1 MINRRDFLR
10 VMATGGAMLAM
21 PKLALAKANTNQ
33 RFIFVMQRGAADG
46 LNIVIPY
53 ADPNYAKLLKSLAI
67 DASQAVKLDSLFAL
81 HPALKQTAKLYTEG
95 QALFVQAV
103 ASPYRQ
109 RSHFDAQNVLET
121 GGNSPY
127 QLKDGWMNRL
137 LTLLAGKQK
146 EAIAIAQSVPMALRG
161 NVQVASYAPSKL
173 PDAAEDL
180 MLRVT
185 KLYENDDALHAAWT
199 SAMEVESMAA
209 HATKK
214 RDPAGL
220 GKLTGGFLVREDG
233 PRIAMLESNGWDTH
247 SNQNGRLNRQLSG
260 LDGFIASLKETLGD
274 TWQQTTVLVCTEF
287 GRTAAV
293 NGTQGTDHGT
303 ASAAMLYGGGLKGG
317 RVLADWP
324 GLNNASLYQGR
335 DLMPTLGLDTLIT
348 SVVAELYGLDP
359 YRVRRVLF
367 PQGSDRK
374 ALEGF
379 YHT

>member
-1 MINRRDFLR
+1 
-10 VMATGGAMLAM
+10 
-21 PKLALAKANTNQ
+21 
-33 RFIFVMQRGAADG
+33 
-46 LNIVIPY
+46 
-53 ADPNYAKLLKSLAI
+53 
-67 DASQAVKLDSLFAL
+67 
-81 HPALKQTAKLYTEG
+81 
-95 QALFVQAV
+95 
-103 ASPYRQ
+103 
-109 RSHFDAQNVLET
+109 
-121 GGNSPY
+121 
-127 QLKDGWMNRL
+127 MNRL

-220 GKLTGGFLVREDG
+220 GKLTGGFLAREDG

-247 SNQNGRLNRQLSG
+247 SGQNGRLNRQLSG

-287 GRTAAV
+287 GRTASV

-324 GLNNASLYQGR
+324 SLNNASLYQGR

-367 PQGSDRK
+367 PQGSDLK

-379 YHT
+379 YRT